1 MGAFGWIVVSGL
13 SMSGIALAGAVIFL
27 LGEDTRQRI
36 ILPLV
41 AFSAGSLMGGAFLHM
56 IPEAVIISKGDSSM
70 YIWVLAGFSTFL
82 ALEQLLHWHHCHS
95 GALEA
100 KSPLTHLILIGGAFH
115 NFLGGVAV
123 AGAFLVDIGLG
134 VSIWLATAAHEL
146 PQELGKYG
154 VLLHGGWNPRRAML
168 VNTFSSLSFLA
179 GGMLIYAASLQ
190 LDVRFIIPFAA
201 GNFIYIGASDLIPEV
216 NKHNHFSTNVLHFT
230 AFLAGVTALFLVKL
244 ALE

>member
-1 MGAFGWIVVSGL
+1 MSAFGWIVVSGL

-27 LGEDTRQRI
+27 LGEDARQRI

-56 IPEAVIISKGDSSM
+56 IPEAVAMSDGDISM
-70 YIWVLAGFSTFL
+70 YLWVLAGFSTFL
-82 ALEQLLHWHHCHS
+82 ALEQVLHWHHCHS
-95 GALEA
+95 DSPDA
-100 KSPLTHLILIGGAFH
+100 KSPLTYLILIGDAFH
-115 NFLGGVAV
+115 GFLGGVAV

-154 VLLHGGWNPRRAML
+154 VLLHGGWDRRRAMI
-168 VNTFSSLSFLA
+168 VNTFFSLSFLV
-179 GGMLIYAASLQ
+179 GGTLTYAVSLQ
-190 LDVRFIIPFAA
+190 VDVRFIIPFAA

-216 NKHNHFSTNVLHFT
+216 NKNHHISTNLVHFSS
-230 AFLAGVTALFLVKL
+230 FLAGVGVLFLVRL

>member
-1 MGAFGWIVVSGL
+1 MSAVGWIFVSGL

-27 LGEDTRQRI
+27 LGEDARKRI

-41 AFSAGSLMGGAFLHM
+41 AFSAGSLMGGAFIHM
-56 IPEAVIISKGDSSM
+56 IPEAVAAFGNDFSM
-70 YIWVLAGFSTFL
+70 YIWILAGFATFL
-82 ALEQLLHWHHCHS
+82 ALEQVLHWHHCHTES
-95 GALEA
+95 PDA
-100 KSPLTHLILIGGAFH
+100 KSPLTYLILIGDALH

-154 VLLHGGWNPRRAML
+154 VLLHGGWSRRRALL
-168 VNTFSSLSFLA
+168 VNTFSSLSFLV
-179 GGMLIYAASLQ
+179 GGLLTYAVSLQ
-190 LDVRFIIPFAA
+190 LDVGFIVPFAA

-216 NKHNHFSTNVLHFT
+216 NKHHHISTNVLHFIS
-230 AFLAGVTALFLVKL
+230 FLAGVAVLFLVKI

>member
-1 MGAFGWIVVSGL
+1 MSAFGWIVVSGL
-13 SMSGIALAGAVIFL
+13 SMSGIALAGGVIFL
-27 LGEDTRQRI
+27 LGEETRQRI

-56 IPEAVIISKGDSSM
+56 IPEAVAMSRGDPAM
-70 YIWVLAGFSTFL
+70 YLWVLAGFSTFL
-82 ALEQLLHWHHCHS
+82 ALEQVLHWHHCHS
-95 GALEA
+95 ESPEA
-100 KSPLTHLILIGGAFH
+100 KSPLTYLILIGDAFH

-154 VLLHGGWNPRRAML
+154 VLLHGGWNQRRAL
-168 VNTFSSLSFLA
+168 FVNTFSSLSFLL
-179 GGMLIYAASLQ
+179 GGMLTYVASLQ
-190 LDVRFIIPFAA
+190 IDVRFIVPFAA

-216 NKHNHFSTNVLHFT
+216 NKHHHIATNLLHFT
-230 AFLAGVTALFLVKL
+230 SFLAGVAVLFLVKV

>member
-1 MGAFGWIVVSGL
+1 MSAFGWIFVSGI

-27 LGEDTRQRI
+27 LGEDARQRI

-41 AFSAGSLMGGAFLHM
+41 AFSAGSLMGGAFIHM
-56 IPEAVIISKGDSSM
+56 IPEAVAISNGDSSM
-70 YIWVLAGFSTFL
+70 YLWILAGFSTFL
-82 ALEQLLHWHHCHS
+82 AFEQVLHWHHCHTDS
-95 GALEA
+95 PDA
-100 KSPLTHLILIGGAFH
+100 KSPLTYLILIGDALH

-134 VSIWLATAAHEL
+134 VTIWLATAAHEL

-154 VLLHGGWNPRRAML
+154 VLLHGGWSRRRAL
-168 VNTFSSLSFLA
+168 FVNTFSSLSFLA
-179 GGMLIYAASLQ
+179 GGMLTYAVSLQ
-190 LDVRFIIPFAA
+190 VDVRFIVPFAA

-216 NKHNHFSTNVLHFT
+216 NRHHDISTNFLHF
-230 AFLAGVTALFLVKL
+230 ASFLAGVAVLFLVKI

>member
-1 MGAFGWIVVSGL
+1 MSAFGWIVVSGL

-27 LGEDTRQRI
+27 LGENARQRI

-56 IPEAVIISKGDSSM
+56 IPEAVVISNGDTSM

-82 ALEQLLHWHHCHS
+82 ALEQVLHWHHCHS
-95 GALEA
+95 ESPEA
-100 KSPLTHLILIGGAFH
+100 KSPLTYLILIGDAFH

-154 VLLHGGWNPRRAML
+154 VLLHGGWHWRRAMI
-168 VNTFSSLSFLA
+168 VNTFTSLSFLV
-179 GGMLIYAASLQ
+179 GGTLTVELEPAEPGCFVSRVEP
-190 LDVRFIIPFAA
+190 DD
-201 GNFIYIGASDLIPEV
+201 GCD
-216 NKHNHFSTNVLHFT
+216 STVVDDQGLLHF
-230 AFLAGVTALFLVKL
+230 FGGDSLLHGCSPK
-244 ALE
+244 